1 MEWWSDGVL
10 GGERN
15 TPILHYSNPFKEDRM
30 PMPSV
35 GQSAP
40 EFTLPVSREQNVSL
54 KDYVG
59 KKNVV
64 LCFYPLDFTGG

>member
-1 MEWWSDGVL
+1 
-10 GGERN
+10 
-15 TPILHYSNPFKEDRM
+15 M

-35 GQSAP
+35 GQKAP

-54 KDYVG
+54 KDYQG